1 MANAKLTLIQIQEH
15 YIDRLNDAR
24 RRWAHRKDGGHSLR
38 TGRGARR
45 EARGA
50 RQEAEARLAKWGITG
65 KVARQ
70 IIWDAHDMAELMWL
84 VERQEG

>member
-45 EARGA
+45 EA
-50 RQEAEARLAKWGITG
+50 EARLAKWGITG